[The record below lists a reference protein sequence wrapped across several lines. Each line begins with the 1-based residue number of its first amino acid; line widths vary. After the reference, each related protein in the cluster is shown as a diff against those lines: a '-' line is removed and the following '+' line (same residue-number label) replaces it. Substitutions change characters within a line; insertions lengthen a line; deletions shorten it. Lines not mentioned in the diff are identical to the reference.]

1 MYILYASQY
10 GNSKSIAEEIYDRLN
25 NENIIMSLNES
36 LNLFE
41 NIYNFKNNTI
51 VIITSTTG
59 NGDIPTNGEKWW
71 RFIKNRQLNKNYLEN
86 IQYYLLALGDSN
98 YDNFCGAGKKIFKRI
113 KELHAIPLN
122 DLITIDD
129 VDDDYEEKIDLFLS
143 IIQNQN

>member
-1 MYILYASQY
+1 MYILYASQH
-10 GNSKSIAEEIYDRLN
+10 GNAKSIAEEIYNRLN

-98 YDNFCGAGKKIFKRI
+98 YDNFCGAGKKIFKRF
-113 KELHAIPLN
+113 KELNAEPLN

-129 VDDDYEEKIDLFLS
+129 VDDDYDEKIDLFLS
-143 IIQNQN
+143 IIQN

>member
-1 MYILYASQY
+1 MYILYASQH
-10 GNSKSIAEEIYDRLN
+10 GNAKSIAEEIYNRLN

-41 NIYNFKNNTI
+41 NIYNFKNNKI

-59 NGDIPTNGEKWW
+59 NGDIPINGEKWW

-98 YDNFCGAGKKIFKRI
+98 YDNFCGAGKKY
-113 KELHAIPLN
+113 LN
-122 DLITIDD
+122 DL
-129 VDDDYEEKIDLFLS
+129 K
-143 IIQNQN
+143 N

>member
-1 MYILYASQY
+1 MYILYASQH
-10 GNSKSIAEEIYDRLN
+10 GNAKSIAEKIYNRLN

-41 NIYNFKNNTI
+41 NIYNFKNNKI

-59 NGDIPTNGEKWW
+59 NGDIPINGEKWW

-98 YDNFCGAGKKIFKRI
+98 YDNFCGAGKKIFKRF
-113 KELHAIPLN
+113 KELNAEPLN

-129 VDDDYEEKIDLFLS
+129 VDDDYDEKIDLFLS
-143 IIQNQN
+143 IIQN

>member
-1 MYILYASQY
+1 MYILYASQH
-10 GNSKSIAEEIYDRLN
+10 GNAKSIAEEIYNRLN

-41 NIYNFKNNTI
+41 NIYNFKNNKI

-59 NGDIPTNGEKWW
+59 NGDIPINGEKWW

-98 YDNFCGAGKKIFKRI
+98 YDNFCGAGKKIFKRF
-113 KELHAIPLN
+113 KELNAEPLN

-129 VDDDYEEKIDLFLS
+129 VDDDYDEKIDLFLS
-143 IIQNQN
+143 IIQN

>member
-1 MYILYASQY
+1 MYILYASQH
-10 GNSKSIAEEIYDRLN
+10 GNAKSIAEEIYNRLN

-59 NGDIPTNGEKWW
+59 NGDIPINGEKWW

-98 YDNFCGAGKKIFKRI
+98 YDNFCGAGKKIFKRF
-113 KELHAIPLN
+113 KELNAEPLN

-129 VDDDYEEKIDLFLS
+129 VDDDYDEKIDLFLS
-143 IIQNQN
+143 IIQN